1 MIEKIG
7 KPALSPTGV
16 QPHFSNCV
24 KAQGF
29 VFLSG
34 QLPFAENGS
43 IFGETIEAQTRQ
55 CLDNINKILADI
67 GLSKDNIVKAT
78 VWLTSPEDFPG
89 FNLAYQNFFD
99 ITPPARS
106 TICSTLMVPGA
117 KIEIEAI
124 AAQI

>member
-24 KAQGF
+24 KAKGL

-43 IFGETIEAQTRQ
+43 ICGKTIEAQTRQ
-55 CLDNINKILADI
+55 CLDNINKILDSI
-67 GLSKDNIVKAT
+67 GLSKDSIVKAT
-78 VWLTSPEDFPG
+78 VWLTTPDDFPG
-89 FNLAYQNFFD
+89 FNQTYQDYFD

-106 TICSTLMVPGA
+106 TICSALMVPGA
-117 KIEIEAI
+117 KIEIEVI
-124 AAQI
+124 AAQA